1 MRGRRITAAANR
13 RQKAE
18 SADGGVLR
26 RMMPSESMR
35 LPNSDSIAGSTMIAL
50 KADSMTVALAAM
62 PTERRND
69 VGNTSSD
76 IIARVTV
83 AALKMIVRPAVAT
96 VATIAA

>member
-1 MRGRRITAAANR
+1 MSGRRITAAANR
-13 RQKAE
+13 RQNAE

-26 RMMPSESMR
+26 RMIASESMR
-35 LPNSDSIAGSTMIAL
+35 FPSSASIAGSTMIAL
-50 KADSMTVALAAM
+50 NAERMTVALAAI

-96 VATIAA
+96 VATI